1 MEILGENKVENKMSL
16 KEKVRHF
23 LAQEFFK
30 NGLVHW
36 VLIGSFFV
44 NLADWGLLAFFVR
57 PVDFLII
64 LHYNVYFGV
73 DILGSWQEAYF
84 LPAVGTFFLAM
95 NVFLGYFFYQ
105 RKERIA
111 TYLFLLGAFIVQ
123 AGVLIAEASII
134 KINF

>member
-1 MEILGENKVENKMSL
+1 MEKTGGNNLGHELGL
-16 KEKVRHF
+16 KEKIRNF
-23 LAQEFFK
+23 WAQEFFK

-36 VLIGSFFV
+36 VLIGSFFANVV
-44 NLADWGLLAFFVR
+44 NWGMLTYFIR
-57 PVDFLII
+57 PVDFPII

-73 DILGSWQEAYF
+73 DILGSWWESYF
-84 LPAVGTFFLAM
+84 LPLVGVLFLAI
-95 NVFLGYFFYQ
+95 NSILGYFFYQ

-123 AGVLIAEASII
+123 VGVLIAEASIV